1 MTDST
6 DDYHYFGEASGVAL
20 APLVD
25 DCALLGGMLDESLR
39 SEVGEELFAKVE
51 RIRALAT
58 CAATLAQ
65 KNDDTASRLLSQRM
79 AEELMNMP
87 LDEAVPLTR
96 ALGHYLSLTSI
107 AELNHRVRRAR
118 SVEKN
123 PKSCDEVFE
132 RLVAEGMSPDALY
145 ERATAQAVEIVLTA
159 HPTQVNR
166 RTVQYKHSKV
176 AALLQQADRKDLTP
190 EEREAV
196 GADLAREVAALWQ
209 TDELRRQRPTP
220 VDEARGGLH
229 VVEQSLWAAVP
240 TFLRRMSAALKKHTG
255 RELPLNA
262 TPIKFGSWM
271 GGDRDGNP
279 NVTAQTTQHVVALGR
294 WMAADLY
301 LREVDVL
308 RFELSMNQ
316 CSHRVWS
323 MAQEILEQSREDPK
337 DGASQKLHMSSG
349 ALAAS
354 AGGGGNHAKDGGG
367 PTTPSRRTPG
377 GAPGGAARQSSVLRA
392 GGAMSRRGYAPGDP
406 LLGGG
411 IGGHSDSGVAPAAV
425 GSGFGLFGGAAV
437 GANPLGERGA
447 EVPHDLPGQDIE
459 GGSDCGFDMASPD
472 GDEPLSEASAL
483 VSVPSFGAPGPAGA
497 PSMLP
502 PPHPGTAEAVAAAA
516 RVSQSGTPSAAAAAA
531 GVAALSLS
539 GGAGE
544 QAQGGSDPGL
554 GGSWANLQA
563 MRRGSTTQGGGGS
576 RAQSRGGAAGAGGA
590 VSAGG
595 VFGGVGPGGAGGAN
609 GDNSGNNADLLHR
622 MSSQAPPS
630 RKRMQARPTQEALK
644 EVRAHLHAG
653 SHPYRVVL
661 GEVRRR
667 LLNTRRRMEALL
679 AAGADA
685 GAGGAAGSAAAA
697 AAAAVARG
705 ISGASGGAGNADMS
719 DAGDW
724 YSTEEELAQPLLAV
738 YWSLWEC
745 GGGLVADGRLLDLIR
760 RVYAF
765 GMALLKLDI
774 RQESTRH
781 AEAMDAVTTYLG
793 YGSYK
798 EWPEEKKL
806 EFLTRELQTKRPLV
820 PQDMPLTPEV
830 REVFDT
836 CRVAARLGPASL
848 GAYVISMTQAASDV
862 LCVELLQKEARLQVA
877 GERGGA
883 PDHSSSLRVVPL
895 FETLGDLDAAQ
906 GVMTTLF
913 SNPWYR
919 EHLRTTHHDHQE
931 VMLGY
936 SDSGKD
942 AGRLAANWALYR
954 CQEALVALTKAHNV
968 RLNLFHGRGGTVGRG
983 GGPTYLAIQSQA
995 PGSVEG
1001 SFRIT
1006 EQGEMV
1012 QAKFGI
1018 PVVAANQVEIYTT
1031 AVLLATVKPPPAP
1044 KCEAWRETMDR
1055 LGELSCQAY
1064 RSVVFEHPNFI
1075 AYFNAATPEAELGNL
1090 NIGSRPARRKA
1101 GASVAN
1107 LRAIPWVFA
1116 WTQTRLIL
1124 PSWLGVGEALAEALS
1139 DPERKKQLHSMYAE
1153 WPFFAASVDLIEMI
1167 LAKCDM
1173 RIAQLYDDVLVE
1185 DPELKRLGA
1194 ELRARFSATSKA
1206 VREVTGQP
1214 RLLERNPELR
1224 QLIEMRN
1231 PYIDP
1236 LNILQVEVLRRMRA
1250 NPNSSRLREALLI
1263 TINGLAAGLRNTG

>member
-25 DCALLGGMLDESLR
+25 DCALLGGMLDECLR

-79 AEELMNMP
+79 AEELMGMP

-132 RLVAEGMSPDALY
+132 RLVAGAGEGGGTLSPDALY
-145 ERATAQAVEIVLTA
+145 ERATQQTVEIVLTA

-279 NVTAQTTQHVVALGR
+279 NVTAHTTQHVVALGR

-316 CSHRVWS
+316 CSDAVWA
-323 MAQEILEQSREDPK
+323 MAQDILEQSLSREELK
-337 DGASQKLHMSSG
+337 DGASQKVHMSSG
-349 ALAAS
+349 ALA
-354 AGGGGNHAKDGGG
+354 
-367 PTTPSRRTPG
+367 R
-377 GAPGGAARQSSVLRA
+377 GAQGQEGGAAA
-392 GGAMSRRGYAPGDP
+392 GGPSTPAHRTPSGPGGRHPAASGGSAIRSAARARNGGLGWAPGDP
-406 LLGGG
+406 NRA
-411 IGGHSDSGVAPAAV
+411 SEAAPAAV
-425 GSGFGLFGGAAV
+425 GSGFGLFGGAAA
-437 GANPLGERGA
+437 GANPLCERFGA
-447 EVPHDLPGQDIE
+447 EVPHDLPGQDLE
-459 GGSDCGFDMASPD
+459 GNSDCGFDMASPGED

-483 VSVPSFGAPGPAGA
+483 ASVPSFGAPGPAGA
-497 PSMLP
+497 PAMLP
-502 PPHPGTAEAVAAAA
+502 PPHPGTAEAVAAAQ
-516 RVSQSGTPSAAAAAA
+516 RQG
-531 GVAALSLS
+531 
-539 GGAGE
+539 GGAGALA
-544 QAQGGSDPGL
+544 AQTAAMSLGGGSDPRASDPGL

-563 MRRGSTTQGGGGS
+563 MRRPTSGAA
-576 RAQSRGGAAGAGGA
+576 RSRGGAGGTGGTGGGGNGAEL
-590 VSAGG
+590 V
-595 VFGGVGPGGAGGAN
+595 
-609 GDNSGNNADLLHR
+609 DNDLR
-622 MSSQAPPS
+622 CMSSQAPPS
-630 RKRMQARPTQEALK
+630 RKRMQARPTQQALR
-644 EVRAHLHAG
+644 ELRAHMHAG
-653 SHPYRVVL
+653 SHPYRIVL
-661 GEVRRR
+661 GEVRRK

-679 AAGADA
+679 AAGA
-685 GAGGAAGSAAAA
+685 GEGIVGGGAAGSAAAA

-705 ISGASGGAGNADMS
+705 IGAASNGSGAGGGASSSSAAAASGDLSGGLDSN
-719 DAGDW
+719 DW

-798 EWPEEKKL
+798 SWSEQERL
-806 EFLTRELQTKRPLV
+806 DFLTRELQTKRPLV
-820 PQDMPLTPEV
+820 PADMPMTDEV

-883 PDHSSSLRVVPL
+883 PDHSTALRVVPL

-913 SNPWYR
+913 DNPWYR
-919 EHLRTTHHDHQE
+919 EHLRTTHSDHQE

-954 CQEALVALTKAHNV
+954 CQESLVALTKARGV

-1001 SFRIT
+1001 AFRIT

-1018 PVVAANQVEIYTT
+1018 PVVAANQLEIYTT

-1044 KCEAWRETMDR
+1044 KCAAWREIMDR
-1055 LGELSCQAY
+1055 LGEASCAAY

-1075 AYFNAATPEAELGNL
+1075 AYFGAATPEAELGNL

-1124 PSWLGVGEALAEALS
+1124 PSWLGVGEALAEALA
-1139 DPERKKQLHSMYAE
+1139 DPSKKQEMTRMYAE

-1185 DPELKRLGA
+1185 DPELKKLGA
-1194 ELRARFSATSKA
+1194 ELRERFAATSRA
-1206 VREVTGQP
+1206 VREVTGQQ